1 MSEVLKNKVDFMMIF
16 EVTNG
21 NPNGDPDMDNAPR
34 TDIETGHGLVT
45 DVCLK
50 RKIRDYVAKR
60 KAGEAGYGIY
70 ITAGIPTNRPE
81 ATAIEATSEETKEKQ
96 PYEAGEIVKKYLCDN
111 FFDIRTFG
119 AVLTSLSKN
128 NLGDGRVN
136 GPVQL
141 CFGRSVDPIDPQSI
155 TIDRITVASEKEA
168 EAKSSTMGRKWIIPY
183 AVYTVRGHIS
193 AEKAKKTGFTEDDC
207 ELLMEALLNMF
218 DDDASSARPDM
229 AVRKLIIFKHDSA
242 TGNEKSWK
250 LFDRVSVRRVSDGPA
265 RTFSDYE
272 VKIDTEDMPAG
283 VECII
288 K

>member
-1 MSEVLKNKVDFMMIF
+1 M
-16 EVTNG
+16 
-21 NPNGDPDMDNAPR
+21 
-34 TDIETGHGLVT
+34 
-45 DVCLK
+45 
-50 RKIRDYVAKR
+50 
-60 KAGEAGYGIY
+60 
-70 ITAGIPTNRPE
+70 
-81 ATAIEATSEETKEKQ
+81 
-96 PYEAGEIVKKYLCDN
+96 
-111 FFDIRTFG
+111 
-119 AVLTSLSKN
+119 
-128 NLGDGRVN
+128 GDGRVN

-250 LFDRVSVRRVSDGPA
+250 LFDRVSVRRVSDSPA